1 MKVLRMRFWIPL
13 GLMCWGLLGAC
24 ASLPNVTALGDK
36 LEPAATPTVK
46 GTNGELSGARSKALL
61 AKRWAKRWAKGTLDL
76 QQQAALEEAAT
87 GVPLIAGNKT
97 TLLFDGP
104 QTMKAMLEAITS
116 ARNNINLETYIFDQD
131 ELGLKFADALIE
143 RQQQGVTVNILYDS
157 VGTIGVPAEFFK
169 RMRDA
174 GIKLIEFNP
183 VNPAKVSGND
193 WKLNNRDHRKVLIVD
208 GKTAFTGGINISAT
222 YAKSSLFRSASKPT
236 SKKDV
241 GWRDTHIKVEGPAV
255 QAFQWLF
262 VRQWASQD
270 KDDLREADYFP
281 KPVIAGDKVVRV
293 LGSDP
298 DGQFEIYKAYALAFQ
313 EAKKSIHI
321 TSAYFVPDRQTVDAL
336 IAAAKR
342 GVDVKIVL
350 PGVSDSGL
358 VFYAGHALYGRV
370 AGGRRENLPAQAGGP
385 ARQDR
390 RGRQQLVDGRL
401 DQPRHAQL
409 PAQQRAQRDRHG
421 RAVRQRNGAR
431 LPGRHPRF
439 EPDHAGTMAP
449 PPMGQPH
456 EGMGCALYGLLALGL
471 GSKTRRPSPR
481 RRRCGGSIRC
491 APVRSWRYLPPSCS
505 ARPVHRPAPPAA
517 R

>member
-1 MKVLRMRFWIPL
+1 MKTLRMHFWLPVL
-13 GLMCWGLLGAC
+13 LMSWGLLGAC
-24 ASLPNVTALGDK
+24 ASLPNVTQLGDK
-36 LEPAATPTVK
+36 LEPAPTPTVK
-46 GTNGELSGARSKALL
+46 GPNGELSDARAKALL
-61 AKRWAKRWAKGTLDL
+61 AKRWTKGTLNL
-76 QQQAALEEAAT
+76 QEQAALEEAAT

-104 QTMKAMLEAITS
+104 QTMAEMLKAITT

-143 RQQQGVTVNILYDS
+143 KQQQGVTVNILYDS

-169 RMRDA
+169 RMRNA
-174 GIKLIEFNP
+174 GIRLIEFNP
-183 VNPAKVSGND
+183 VNPAKVIGDS

-208 GKTAFTGGINISAT
+208 GKVAFTGGINISAT

-236 SKKDV
+236 DKSQV

-270 KDDLREADYFP
+270 KDDLPEADYFP

-298 DGQFEIYKAYALAFQ
+298 GGQFEIYKAYALAIQ
-313 EAKKSIHI
+313 ESRKSIHI

-336 IAAAKR
+336 IAAARR

-358 VFYAGHALYGRV
+358 VFYAGHAFYDDLLE
-370 AGGRRENLPAQAGGP
+370 AGVKIY
-385 ARQDR
+385 
-390 RGRQQLVDGRL
+390 QLKLAVLHAKTAVIDGRWSTVGSTNIDTRSFL
-401 DQPRHAQL
+401 HNSELNVIVMGDAFGTEME
-409 PAQQRAQRDRHG
+409 RAFQEDMRDSNLITLE
-421 RAVRQRNGAR
+421 A
-431 LPGRHPRF
+431 
-439 EPDHAGTMAP
+439 
-449 PPMGQPH
+449 
-456 EGMGCALYGLLALGL
+456 
-471 GSKTRRPSPR
+471 
-481 RRRCGGSIRC
+481 
-491 APVRSWRYLPPSCS
+491 WR
-505 ARPVHRPAPPAA
+505 HRPWSHRMKEWAA
-517 R
+517 RFMNYWL

>member
-1 MKVLRMRFWIPL
+1 MKFLRMHFWLPA

-36 LEPAATPTVK
+36 LEPAAAPTVK
-46 GTNGELSGARSKALL
+46 GPNGELSNTRAKALL
-61 AKRWAKRWAKGTLDL
+61 AKRWSKGTLDL
-76 QQQAALEEAAT
+76 SQQAALEEAAT
-87 GVPLIAGNKT
+87 GVPLIAGNKC

-104 QTMKAMLEAITS
+104 QTMSEMLKAING

-143 RQQQGVTVNILYDS
+143 KQQQGVTVNILYDS

-183 VNPAKVSGND
+183 VNPAKVSGD
-193 WKLNNRDHRKVLIVD
+193 SWKLNNRDHRKVLIVD
-208 GKTAFTGGINISAT
+208 GKAAFTGGINISAT

-236 SKKDV
+236 DKNDV

-262 VRQWASQD
+262 IRQWSSQD

-298 DGQFEIYKAYALAFQ
+298 GGQFEIYKAYSLAIQ
-313 EAKKSIHI
+313 EAKKSIHL
-321 TSAYFVPDRQTVDAL
+321 TSAYFVPDRQTVEAL
-336 IAAAKR
+336 MAAAKR

-358 VFYAGHALYGRV
+358 VFYAGHAIYD
-370 AGGRRENLPAQAGGP
+370 E
-385 ARQDR
+385 
-390 RGRQQLVDGRL
+390 
-401 DQPRHAQL
+401 
-409 PAQQRAQRDRHG
+409 
-421 RAVRQRNGAR
+421 
-431 LPGRHPRF
+431 
-439 EPDHAGTMAP
+439 
-449 PPMGQPH
+449 
-456 EGMGCALYGLLALGL
+456 LLASGVKIYQLKLAVLHAKTAVIDGKWSTV
-471 GSKTRRPSPR
+471 GSTNIDTRSFLHNSELNVIVMGDTFGNEMERAFQEDMKDSNL
-481 RRRCGGSIRC
+481 ITLEQ
-491 APVRSWRYLPPSCS
+491 WR
-505 ARPVHRPAPPAA
+505 HRPWANRMKEWAA
-517 R
+517 RFMNYWL